1 MGRRKND
8 VSRKKRT
15 SERNEKNS
23 WELISILFI
32 ATFMLG
38 SLPFLN
44 IDLSTSEVAAE
55 SFFGMGFLGNSS
67 NSSAESLNTNII
79 TEYAIP
85 LKSVSTFSSKSWKE
99 PKRQNLMQPKFS
111 PIHIID
117 INPINTTNIT
127 SKLRTADTIRT
138 NILHGTVQQQN
149 TQPDIV
155 LITPRVE
162 EPPVDLRR
170 VNPSGNNDRDR
181 KLFFLHFHKAG
192 GTSICHQAR
201 TLNAMNVPLRN
212 CNGPGDGTIFL
223 SVACDV
229 PTLLAS

>member
-1 MGRRKND
+1 MGRRK
-8 VSRKKRT
+8 KRA

-44 IDLSTSEVAAE
+44 IDLSTSEVAAQ
-55 SFFGMGFLGNSS
+55 SFFGMGFLWNSS
-67 NSSAESLNTNII
+67 NSSAESPDRNLI
-79 TEYAIP
+79 TENFTP
-85 LKSVSTFSSKSWKE
+85 LKSVSTFSSKGWKE
-99 PKRQNLMQPKFS
+99 PKRQNLMQTN
-111 PIHIID
+111 IID

-127 SKLRTADTIRT
+127 SKLQTADTIRT
-138 NILHGTVQQQN
+138 NFLDGKVQQQS
-149 TQPDIV
+149 TQSDIM
-155 LITPRVE
+155 LIMSRVGE
-162 EPPVDLRR
+162 TPVDLRR
-170 VNPSGNNDRDR
+170 VNPAGNNDRDR
-181 KLFFLHFHKAG
+181 KLLFLHFHKAG

-212 CNGPGDGTIFL
+212 CNGPGDGTGFL
-223 SVACDV
+223 SVVCDA